1 MYNFFC
7 FCFFLLFLNLKS
19 SAQIV
24 KFIKNPVEAKY
35 RVYISDKKQGV
46 THFIYKVKN
55 PTEIRKA
62 GEWYIVT
69 NPQLFKNAM
78 TLFEVKT
85 KGEADFIVHY
95 VTSRDSARIV
105 Y

>member
-1 MYNFFC
+1 MYKLFC
-7 FCFFLLFLNLKS
+7 SCFLLLGIQFKTC
-19 SAQIV
+19 AQIV

-35 RVYISDKKQGV
+35 RVFISDKKQGA

-62 GEWYIVT
+62 GEWYVVT

-78 TLFEVKT
+78 TLYEVKT
-85 KGEADFIVHY
+85 MSEADFIVHY
-95 VTSRDSARIV
+95 VTNRDSARIV